1 MIEPAVLVARV
12 AIVGLGLAAWFW
24 TQRLIAGRGP
34 AGGGV
39 GDKIHEWTAGLHARL
54 LARPAAANATLIA
67 SSALIDVF
75 GVYLIGS
82 AVFGASF
89 RPFLSLLFLYVLRQA
104 CQGMVALPCPPGTL
118 WRHPGFPSLLVTY
131 GTGNDYF
138 FSGHTAIAVLGA
150 IEIALA
156 GPPWLGALACAVA
169 LFEAAAVLVLRA
181 HYTMDVFTA
190 AVTAWC
196 AHAVGRA
203 AAPAFDA
210 WIARLAGG

>member
-1 MIEPAVLVARV
+1 MSERAVIAARV
-12 AIVGLGLAAWFW
+12 GFVALGLAAWFW
-24 TQRLIAGRGP
+24 TQRLIARRGP
-34 AGGGV
+34 AGSGV
-39 GDKIHEWTAGLHARL
+39 GDKLHDWTAGLHARL
-54 LARPAAANATLIA
+54 LARPAAANAALIA
-67 SSALIDVF
+67 SSALIDLL

-89 RPFLSLLFLYVLRQA
+89 RPFLSLLFLYLLRQA

-150 IEIALA
+150 IEIAAA
-156 GPPWLGALACAVA
+156 GPPWLGALAIAVA
-169 LFEAAAVLVLRA
+169 LLEAATVLVLRA

-203 AAPAFDA
+203 AAPGVDA
-210 WIARLAGG
+210 WLAGLF

>member
-1 MIEPAVLVARV
+1 MSEPVAVGIRIGIVA
-12 AIVGLGLAAWFW
+12 LGLAAWFW

-39 GDKIHEWTAGLHARL
+39 GDKIHDWTAGLHAWL
-54 LARPAAANATLIA
+54 VARPAVANAALIV
-67 SSALIDVF
+67 SSALIDLF
-75 GVYLIGS
+75 GIYLIGS

-89 RPFLSLLFLYVLRQA
+89 RPFLSLLLLYVLRQA

-150 IEIALA
+150 IEIALG
-156 GPPWLGALACAVA
+156 GPAWLGAIAIAVA
-169 LFEAAAVLVLRA
+169 LLEAATVLVLRA

-196 AHAVGRA
+196 AHAAGRA
-203 AAPAFDA
+203 MAPAFDA
-210 WIARLAGG
+210 WIAGLLP